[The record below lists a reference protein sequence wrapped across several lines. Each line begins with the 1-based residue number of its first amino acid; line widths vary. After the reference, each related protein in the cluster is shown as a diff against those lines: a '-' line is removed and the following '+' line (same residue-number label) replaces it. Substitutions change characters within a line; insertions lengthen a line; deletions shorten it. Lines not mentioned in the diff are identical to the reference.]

1 MVNNMKTTIDISA
14 ELLVQAKKYAAEN
27 RCTLKQVIEDSL
39 RHELQGKRKPRNER
53 QGGIRW
59 VTVPG
64 EPPDDLDLTN
74 REAMNDWLS
83 RNP

>member
-1 MVNNMKTTIDISA
+1 MKTTIDISD

-27 RCTLKQVIEDSL
+27 RCTLRQVIEDSL
-39 RHELQGKRKPRNER
+39 RHELQYKRKSRKER
-53 QGGIRW
+53 QGRIRW
-59 VTVPG
+59 VIVPG
-64 EPPDDLDLTN
+64 ELPADLDLTS